1 MIWRAPARKPA
12 VQLGGRANEAS
23 ASSSARM
30 PFVKLASSWRR
41 RGRGATPRAEHAAAQ
56 VAALGA
62 WRCGGAVGAVGAI
75 GAVPAAKGGPKGC
88 GRWPA
93 LGRRRGDRERLPVA
107 SSSKTLPARKRARC
121 PPPIM
126 GGMGRGRRPTT
137 MGGRCSWAKTAKD
150 RLVGG
155 GGRPGLGT
163 GATVSRGRVGA
174 RLLSSKSGG
183 GARAATSTTTMT
195 TTGRGSGKISQMV
208 ASN

>member
-1 MIWRAPARKPA
+1 MVCSCGNESSAMIWRAPARKPA

-107 SSSKTLPARKRARC
+107 SSSKTLPARKRAMC
-121 PPPIM
+121 PPP
-126 GGMGRGRRPTT
+126 
-137 MGGRCSWAKTAKD
+137 SWAAWGEDGAQLRWAGGVLGPK
-150 RLVGG
+150 RLRTGSWGVGG
-155 GGRPGLGT
+155 AQVSVPGPRCREGGW
-163 GATVSRGRVGA
+163 
-174 RLLSSKSGG
+174 
-183 GARAATSTTTMT
+183 
-195 TTGRGSGKISQMV
+195 GRGS
-208 ASN
+208 